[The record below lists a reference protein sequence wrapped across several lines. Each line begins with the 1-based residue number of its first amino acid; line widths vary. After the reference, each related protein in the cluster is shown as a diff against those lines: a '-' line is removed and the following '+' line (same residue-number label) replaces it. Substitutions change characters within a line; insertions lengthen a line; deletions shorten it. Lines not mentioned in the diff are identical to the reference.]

1 MKIIRIIKCIC
12 TFGVHPHEIRINMKH
27 ELNRRQLIKAIAA
40 GGVLSQLG
48 SLSALA
54 IQGKRL
60 YIIDKTVTAST
71 ELARR

>member
-1 MKIIRIIKCIC
+1 
-12 TFGVHPHEIRINMKH
+12 MKH

-71 ELARR
+71 